1 MKRAAL
7 ARVLL
12 ARLLGGSLSQGSLC
26 ASRSSEVMGII
37 QDEKGR
43 ACARFTRSPTWRLAE
58 NWFHSGD
65 PKKGG
70 SSDGVPS
77 SKEMGYV
84 LTDSQLI
91 QMIDFS
97 IYLAPQKSLSSW
109 LMICT

>member
-1 MKRAAL
+1 MKRAAI
-7 ARVLL
+7 ACVLL
-12 ARLLGGSLSQGSLC
+12 ARLLGGSLSQGSLF
-26 ASRSSEVMGII
+26 ASLSSEVMGII

-43 ACARFTRSPTWRLAE
+43 ACARFARSPTRRLAE

-70 SSDGVPS
+70 SSDGIPS

-91 QMIDFS
+91 QMIDFQF
-97 IYLAPQKSLSSW
+97 ILHLKNLC
-109 LMICT
+109 LLG